1 MATISHSNSTNGKN
15 TVNSSSLTYQQNNG
29 VTTINYYMR
38 YVPDGWS
45 REESLTTVYVTLTGN
60 GRIYNEE
67 DQDQMGK
74 SQTGYSAS
82 FAVSSSSDDDGTS
95 GGHRAHKV
103 EGSFNLEE
111 LIYKIYQEQKVV
123 LNELTKIELTIYWT
137 FYEWVSGDSFNRA
150 ATMTSN
156 SINFTPCNFQSNRS
170 FEPDGYTFS
179 PTNERNYGYVGT
191 GMSSSF
197 ININENI
204 TFTIGYT
211 DGNES
216 DWKSNAP
223 TNTHLFGFTKSRF
236 TLIRETDEEGKKV
249 TTYRTFQSS
258 EKSEG
263 FVTTLNIPE
272 DVRQG
277 LSPGT
282 RFQIRVEFVNLFD
295 SHTFSATSGYFYCC
309 SNNISDPC
317 LNYDEQVRN
326 FILYSSLLKESES
339 EQSSLKKLWQDK
351 GAILPENQNLTLQWS
366 YARNT
371 CGGETYYPIY
381 KYEINIIN
389 KINNT
394 NATFKTLYS
403 SYNPTISNDLSGYE
417 IIMPDTET
425 NPALFLYS
433 YAISSQQLYNFLKQ
447 AGLLEQEQA
456 FSQYIIEIK
465 QSLVKKNINNFVI
478 TNTTSQQF
486 LDKDTKG
493 SFYLKDTP
501 LLLSELAPEWQNIII
516 QENEVSNQLYSP
528 IVYKKYSFENL
539 EKIVNDSTLP
549 NHLFSEKS
557 TYLYFPISTEQ
568 NNQTQNE
575 NYTFTKKGKVL
586 ESNTGKELSL
596 NIISLFG
603 HPNLV
608 ELNIYYDLNSEWNQ
622 FQEYD
627 FKTGVS
633 QTIER
638 KVDENLTLTLTE
650 ETAFLVQIPISFM
663 ASVINSNDFIN
674 QFKEL
679 KIIEVKQVK
688 NSNNLW
694 ELQGKVS
701 LRLSDLGANREAEEA
716 YSSLKDYQNLNL
728 YTTFSNGTPIFS
740 CIDTDGNVM
749 DNLIII
755 RKLRLVVT
763 GSNNYTSL
771 SGDIIDFSNIKDY
784 QKVITALNKGEEIE
798 VSFKSTNALSEM
810 LTTNITLTFKVH
822 MQVGLYDSNGNGVY
836 SSFSVGHYIA
846 LGSPTVYYRNGG
858 VGINYAPDSEEAFVV
873 KKQFN
878 KKYIRFFDENW
889 KKCLYINLETME
901 LGFGKR
907 EVSNNEWTYVPA
919 LSFDDYFS

>member
-1 MATISHSNSTNGKN
+1 MATINHSSGTDGKG
-15 TVNSSSLTYQQNNG
+15 TVDSSALTYQQSNG
-29 VTTINYYMR
+29 VTTINFSMR
-38 YVPDGWS
+38 YHPDGWS
-45 REESLTTVYVTLTGN
+45 LEDSSTTVSVTLTGN
-60 GRIYNEE
+60 GRIYDEKNK
-67 DQDQMGK
+67 DQMGTL
-74 SQTGYSAS
+74 QEDYSAS
-82 FAVSSSSDDDGTS
+82 FVVNSTSKEDGTS
-95 GGHRAHKV
+95 GGARAHKV
-103 EGSFNLEE
+103 EGNFNLEE
-111 LIYKIYQEQKVV
+111 LIYKIYQDKKVV
-123 LNELTKIELTIYWT
+123 LNELTKIALTINWILYTWPAGN
-137 FYEWVSGDSFNRA
+137 EFNRT
-150 ATMTSN
+150 ATMTST
-156 SINFTPCNFQSNRS
+156 SINFTPGNFQSDTS
-170 FEPDGYTFS
+170 FKPDGYTFS
-179 PTNERNYGYVGT
+179 PSNEQNYGYVGT
-191 GMSSSF
+191 GMNSSF
-197 ININENI
+197 ININEDI
-204 TFTIGYT
+204 TFTIGYI
-211 DGNES
+211 DGDENG
-216 DWKSNAP
+216 WKNNAP
-223 TNTHLFGFTKSRF
+223 TQTHLFGFTKSRF
-236 TLIRETDEEGKKV
+236 TLIKETGQE
-249 TTYRTFQSS
+249 TIFRTFPSS

-263 FVTTLNIPE
+263 FVTTLNFSE
-272 DVRQG
+272 DVRLG
-277 LSPGT
+277 LSPGE

-295 SHTFSATSGYFYCC
+295 SKTISATSNYFYCC

-317 LNYDEQVRN
+317 LKYDEQIRN
-326 FILYSSLLKESES
+326 FILYSSLLEKSES
-339 EQSSLKKLWQDK
+339 EQSSLKKTWQDK

-389 KINNT
+389 KINNI

-403 SYNPTISNDLSGYE
+403 SYNPTISNALSGYE
-417 IIMPDTET
+417 IIMPDTTT

-433 YAISSQQLYNFLKQ
+433 YSISSQQLYNFLEQ
-447 AGLLEQEQA
+447 EDLLEQGQI

-486 LDKDTKG
+486 LDKDMEG
-493 SFYLKDTP
+493 SFYLKEIP
-501 LLLSELAPEWQNIII
+501 LLLSDLALEQQNIII
-516 QENEVSNQLYSP
+516 KENEVDNQLYSP

-603 HPNLV
+603 HSNLV
-608 ELNIYYDLNSEWNQ
+608 ELNIYYDLNTEWNQ
-622 FQEYD
+622 FQKYD
-627 FKTGVS
+627 FKTGMS

-638 KVDENLTLTLTE
+638 KVDENLILTLTE
-650 ETAFLVQIPISFM
+650 DTAFLTQIPISFM

-701 LRLSDLGANREAEEA
+701 LLLSDLGVNQGAEEV

-728 YTTFSNGTPIFS
+728 YTTFSDGTPIFS
-740 CIDTDGNVM
+740 CIDEDGNIK

-771 SGDIIDFSNIKDY
+771 FGDIIDFSNIKDY

-798 VSFKSTNALSEM
+798 VNFKSTNALNEM
-810 LTTNITLTFKVH
+810 LTTNITLTFKLH

-836 SSFSVGHYIA
+836 SNFPIGHYIA

-858 VGINYAPDSEEAFVV
+858 VGINYAPDSDEAFVV

-907 EVSNNEWTYVPA
+907 EVSNNEWTYVTA

>member
-1 MATISHSNSTNGKN
+1 MATINHSSGTENG
-15 TVNSSSLTYQQNNG
+15 TVDSSALTYQQNNG
-29 VTTINYYMR
+29 VTTINFSMR
-38 YVPDGWS
+38 YHPDGWS
-45 REESLTTVYVTLTGN
+45 NPDSKTTVSVTLTGN
-60 GRIYNEE
+60 GRIYDEKNK
-67 DQDQMGK
+67 DQMGTP
-74 SQTGYSAS
+74 QEDYSVS
-82 FAVSSSSDDDGTS
+82 FTVNSTSENDGTS
-95 GGHRAHKV
+95 GGARAHKV
-103 EGSFNLEE
+103 EGNFNLEE
-111 LIYKIYQEQKVV
+111 LIYKIYQDKKVV
-123 LNELTKIELTIYWT
+123 LNELTKIALTINWT
-137 FYEWVSGDSFNRA
+137 LYTWPAGNEFNRI
-150 ATMTSN
+150 ATMTST
-156 SINFTPCNFQSNRS
+156 SINFTPGNFQSNTS
-170 FEPDGYTFS
+170 FKPDGYTFS
-179 PTNERNYGYVGT
+179 PSNEKNYGYIGT

-211 DGNES
+211 GGNES

-223 TNTHLFGFTKSRF
+223 TNTHLFGFTKSRI
-236 TLIRETDEEGKKV
+236 TLIRETGQE
-249 TTYRTFQSS
+249 TIYRTLLSS

-263 FVTTLNIPE
+263 FVTTLNFSE
-272 DVRQG
+272 DVRLG
-277 LSPGT
+277 LSPGE
-282 RFQIRVEFVNLFD
+282 RFQIRVEFINLFD
-295 SHTFSATSGYFYCC
+295 SKTISTTSGYFYCC

-317 LNYDEQVRN
+317 LKYDEQIHN
-326 FILYSSLLKESES
+326 FILYSSLLEKSES
-339 EQSSLKKLWQDK
+339 EQSSLKKSWQDK
-351 GAILPENQNLTLQWS
+351 GALLPENQNLTLQWS
-366 YARNT
+366 YARNI
-371 CGGETYYPIY
+371 CGEEVYYPVY

-403 SYNPTISNDLSGYE
+403 SYNSTISSALSGYE
-417 IIMPDTET
+417 TIMPDTIT

-433 YAISSQQLYNFLKQ
+433 YSISSQQLYNFLKQ
-447 AGLLEQEQA
+447 EGLLEQGQI

-465 QSLVKKNINNFVI
+465 QSLVKENINNFAI

-486 LDKDTKG
+486 LDKDTEG
-493 SFYLKDTP
+493 SFYLKETP
-501 LLLSELAPEWQNIII
+501 LLLSDLAPEQQNIII
-516 QENEVSNQLYSP
+516 RENEVDNQIYSP

-549 NHLFSEKS
+549 NHLFSGKS

-568 NNQTQNE
+568 DNQTQNE

-603 HPNLV
+603 RSNLV

-622 FQEYD
+622 FQKYD
-627 FKTGVS
+627 FKTGMS

-638 KVDENLTLTLTE
+638 EVDENLTLTLTE
-650 ETAFLVQIPISFM
+650 DTAFFTQIPISFM

-701 LRLSDLGANREAEEA
+701 LRLSDLGANPGAEEI

-728 YTTFSNGTPIFS
+728 YTTFSDGTSIFS
-740 CIDTDGNVM
+740 CINEDGNII
-749 DNLIII
+749 DNLIIV

-798 VSFKSTNALSEM
+798 VNFKSTNALSEM
-810 LTTNITLTFKVH
+810 LTTNITLTFKLH

-836 SSFSVGHYIA
+836 SNFPAGHYIA

-878 KKYIRFFDENW
+878 RKYIRFFDENW

-907 EVSNNEWTYVPA
+907 DVSNNEWTYIPA
-919 LSFDDYFS
+919 ISFDDYFS